1 MGNHTELTEEIQ
13 WVKDHTS
20 LPQAHADPPFLTG
33 QRSPPKP
40 LEHSPQQNTEKASCP
55 ANWRSRQTA
64 GESQE
69 AVPRPTHKPAKHNV
83 ENDKEYEEATAALKR
98 SRTERRSKNRPSKC
112 KAYSEILRQGTKKPP
127 RIFPN
132 RTAGTSARKKP
143 RQTSQRKIQ
152 KLDRADPREDLLHRR
167 RVAGP
172 DTKTLEVRSTRTFA
186 QVRAHEDGK
195 ENVPNRGRYII
206 SNFCTNGAFPKVKN
220 CTNSNNDENSTTNSG
235 QNEPCKTFVGT
246 LINIDMKCLDEFSVI
261 NLSDYSL
268 NQTDLRLLSKGLT
281 FTPTP
286 DVANIGEIKSDL
298 DRFLRKI
305 RLRLYLFLRN
315 LRWWT
320 KFIIVT
326 NPNTSF
332 WIWRYTHPKIQ
343 KQKQLVTKKTTM
355 HR

>member
-1 MGNHTELTEEIQ
+1 M
-13 WVKDHTS
+13 
-20 LPQAHADPPFLTG
+20 
-33 QRSPPKP
+33 
-40 LEHSPQQNTEKASCP
+40 
-55 ANWRSRQTA
+55 
-64 GESQE
+64 
-69 AVPRPTHKPAKHNV
+69 
-83 ENDKEYEEATAALKR
+83 
-98 SRTERRSKNRPSKC
+98 
-112 KAYSEILRQGTKKPP
+112 RQGTKKPP

-132 RTAGTSARKKP
+132 RTAGTSARKNHGKQAKEKSKSSTE
-143 RQTSQRKIQ
+143 QTQGKT
-152 KLDRADPREDLLHRR
+152 REDLLHQR

-206 SNFCTNGAFPKVKN
+206 SNFCTNGAFPKGKN

-320 KFIIVT
+320 KVIIVT

-343 KQKQLVTKKTTM
+343 KQKQLVTKKPRCTGRNL
-355 HR
+355 HQNGSY